1 MTDNDRAFLSNPDPA
16 MTHAD
21 MCRRL
26 NEPSLIQATED
37 CLKQAGMPP
46 LRARVTLRAYIMV
59 MHPLQA
65 FDYPEQAK
73 EMLAA
78 ARELLPAWKAW
89 VATGEG
95 DVKEKLEAYYKAHD
109 AWKPA
114 DFARIVNRLRHM
126 YLSVRRILVHEQAT
140 RAHWLGHGRSI
151 CATLK
156 KLGQLDEVE
165 KEWEREVAAARATGV
180 GHARPMEEYLYEC
193 MLQGPTFRLRNVVAD
208 TANDTFWPSIAAAET
223 SCKAE
228 FKAQTDMK
236 LRELYFDATLL
247 LPLRDRPARALAAFF
262 SEPTDLAKTMERV
275 ANLFPP
281 PFVVV
286 LAPEATL
293 TERLRTLSNAMA
305 RARVANINALLE
317 KYTPNLAVLGPAS
330 ARRRVLRQ
338 NVPLEPFWA
347 RLSHT
352 LSPEQAFRQAAAQ
365 FPEAD
370 GILLHPTA
378 RILRR
383 EKKTAEL
390 ERLIS
395 LGWLIHNKLITAAH
409 NMHVQVRN
417 DLMCIKRARLA

>member
-1 MTDNDRAFLSNPDPA
+1 
-16 MTHAD
+16 
-21 MCRRL
+21 
-26 NEPSLIQATED
+26 
-37 CLKQAGMPP
+37 
-46 LRARVTLRAYIMV
+46 
-59 MHPLQA
+59 
-65 FDYPEQAK
+65 
-73 EMLAA
+73 
-78 ARELLPAWKAW
+78 
-89 VATGEG
+89 
-95 DVKEKLEAYYKAHD
+95 
-109 AWKPA
+109 
-114 DFARIVNRLRHM
+114 
-126 YLSVRRILVHEQAT
+126 
-140 RAHWLGHGRSI
+140 
-151 CATLK
+151 
-156 KLGQLDEVE
+156 
-165 KEWEREVAAARATGV
+165 
-180 GHARPMEEYLYEC
+180 

-223 SCKAE
+223 GCKGE

-286 LAPEATL
+286 LSPEATL
-293 TERLRTLSNAMA
+293 SERLRTLSNAMA

-317 KYTPNLAVLGPAS
+317 KYTPDLATLGPAS

-338 NVPLEPFWA
+338 NVPLEQFWA

-370 GILLHPTA
+370 GILLSLLHPTA

-383 EKKTAEL
+383 DKKTAEL
-390 ERLIS
+390 ERLIT
-395 LGWLIHNKLITAAH
+395 LGWQVHSRLITAAH
-409 NMHVQVRN
+409 QMHIQVKE
-417 DLMCIKRARLA
+417 DLMRIKRARLA